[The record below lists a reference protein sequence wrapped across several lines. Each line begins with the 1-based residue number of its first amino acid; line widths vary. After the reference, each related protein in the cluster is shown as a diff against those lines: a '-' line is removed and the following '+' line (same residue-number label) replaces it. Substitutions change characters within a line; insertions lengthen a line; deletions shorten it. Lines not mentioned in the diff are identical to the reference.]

1 MSKIVSF
8 APREKM
14 LVGLNIGCDAVAG
27 TLGPKGRNVW
37 IDDPVSPKFTNDGF
51 SIASNIVL
59 KDPQEESGNKIV
71 KNTCGQTVDD
81 AGDGTTTSAV
91 ILQAV
96 IHEALKRPE
105 NPMEIRE
112 SLLEASKKVVAA
124 IKKQATSIEKE
135 DIKQVAL
142 LSAEN
147 EELAENISQIF
158 KQVGEHAVVT
168 VEDSYESNI
177 SYEVVPGYEAS
188 VGFLDTRF
196 ADPKDKKA
204 RCVFDDVPVLVCEK
218 KIATL
223 TDISPLWQKFK
234 LQGISTCVIV
244 CEDIESPLLG
254 TFVINKITGNFN
266 SVVIRATGDMLKDI
280 EACVGATRV
289 SDSTGVTFQNVDFEH
304 LGRAKKVVSDA
315 NKTLFVPAKPEKA
328 EQYAN
333 HLEKFRSSEA
343 NWYVKQR
350 LEKRIS
356 QLRGGVAVLKI
367 GTQDFNR
374 EYLKDKADDAIKAC
388 KAALEEGVV
397 EGGGMCLWR
406 IASEMKGKTI
416 GEQILKKALRAP
428 FKRICENAGKDHAEI
443 LTDLVLVNQTELAQQ
458 GYDARHDTYVPLIE
472 NGIIDPAKVE
482 RCAVENAVSNAANF
496 ITMYASI
503 TDALPETK

>member
-1 MSKIVSF
+1 MSKTVSF
-8 APREKM
+8 DPRPKM
-14 LVGLNIGCDAVAG
+14 LKGLDIGANAVSG

-37 IDDPVSPKFTNDGF
+37 IDDAGSPKFTNDGF

-81 AGDGTTTSAV
+81 AGDGTTTSAI
-91 ILQAV
+91 ILQSV
-96 IHEALKRPE
+96 VHESLKRPE

-112 SLLEASKKVVAA
+112 SLLEASAKVVKEIKKV
-124 IKKQATSIEKE
+124 ATKISKE
-135 DIKQVAL
+135 DVKKVAL
-142 LSAEN
+142 ISAEN
-147 EELAENISQIF
+147 EELADNIGEIF
-158 KQVGEHAVVT
+158 KKVGEHAVIT
-168 VEDSYESNI
+168 VEDSYDPTI
-177 SYEVVPGYEAS
+177 SYEVVPGYEAT
-188 VGFLDTRF
+188 VGFLDPRF

-204 RCVFDDVPVLVCEK
+204 RCIFEDVAVLVCEK

-223 TDISPLWQKFK
+223 TDITPLWGKFK
-234 LQGISTCVIV
+234 AAGISSCVIV
-244 CEDIESPLLG
+244 CDDIENPILG
-254 TFVINKITGNFN
+254 TFVMNKITGNFN
-266 SVVIRATGDMLKDI
+266 TVVIRATGDMLKDI

-289 SDSTGVTFQNVDFEH
+289 SDTTGVTFQNIEIEH
-304 LGRAKKVVSDA
+304 LGRAKKVISDA
-315 NKTLFVPAKPEKA
+315 NKTLFVPANPEKS

-333 HLEKFRSSEA
+333 HLEKFRSNEA
-343 NWYVKQR
+343 NWYIKQR

-356 QLRGGVAVLKI
+356 QLRGGVAVLRI

-406 IASEMKGKTI
+406 IANNMKAKTI
-416 GEQILKKALRAP
+416 GEHILKNALKAP
-428 FKRICENAGKDHAEI
+428 FKKLCENAGKDHAEI
-443 LTDLVLVNQTELAQQ
+443 IMRIGSSDC
-458 GYDARHDTYVPLIE
+458 GYDAKYDVCIPLIL

-482 RCAVENAVSNAANF
+482 RVSVENAVSNAANF

-503 TDALPETK
+503 TDELPETK

>member
-8 APREKM
+8 APRDKM
-14 LVGLNIGCDAVAG
+14 IRGLDIACDAVAG

-37 IDDPVSPKFTNDGF
+37 IDDQVSPKFTNDGF

-59 KDPQEESGNKIV
+59 KDPEEESGNKIV

-96 IHEALKRPE
+96 VHEALKRPE

-112 SLLEASKKVVAA
+112 SLLEASKKVVAG
-124 IKKQATSIEKE
+124 IKSASTPIAKE
-135 DIKQVAL
+135 DIRKVAL
-142 LSAEN
+142 ISAEN
-147 EELAENISQIF
+147 EELADNISKIF
-158 KQVGEHAVVT
+158 EQVGEHAVVT
-168 VEDSYESNI
+168 VEDSYDPNI
-177 SYEVVPGYEAS
+177 SYEVIPGYEAT
-188 VGFLDTRF
+188 VGFIDPRF

-204 RCVFDDVPVLVCEK
+204 RCVFEDVPVLVCEK
-218 KIATL
+218 KISTL
-223 TDISPLWQKFK
+223 TDISALWSKFK
-234 LQGISTCVIV
+234 IQGISSCVIV
-244 CEDIESPLLG
+244 CDDIENSILG
-254 TFVINKITGNFN
+254 TFVYNKITGNFN

-289 SDSTGVTFQNVDFEH
+289 SDTTGVTFQNVDFDH
-304 LGRAKKVVSDA
+304 LGRAKKVVADA
-315 NKTLFVPAKPEKA
+315 NKTLFVPSHPEKA
-328 EQYAN
+328 ELYAN
-333 HLEKFRSSEA
+333 HLEKFRNNEA

-406 IASEMKGKTI
+406 IASKMKGKTI
-416 GEQILKKALRAP
+416 GEQILKKSLQAP
-428 FKRICENAGKDHAEI
+428 FKKICENAGKDHAEI
-443 LTDLVLVNQTELAQQ
+443 LMDIKTYSDGYGTSM
-458 GYDARHDTYVPLIE
+458 GYDARNDEYILLVE

-482 RCAVENAVSNAANF
+482 RAAVENAVSNAANF
-496 ITMYASI
+496 ITMFASI
-503 TDALPETK
+503 VDEPAPSK